1 MNFLKRV
8 PLPLSGVALG
18 FAALGNL
25 LAAYNMSFKIIC
37 GILAFVGLLFVAGK
51 YLSNPQVFATDMKN
65 PVIASVSNEMGTNP
79 YLLFFGL
86 LVGATLGGNITP
98 IGASANIAGIGLLRK
113 EGYEVSFKDFMKIGL
128 PFTVAAVVAGYLF
141 IWFVWR

>member
-37 GILAFVGLLFVAGK
+37 GILAFVGLLLVAGK

-65 PVIASVSNEMGTNP
+65 PVIASVSGT
-79 YLLFFGL
+79 YTMALMLLAEKYNNCIYYMVYRICRNSGCFRYGTGF
-86 LVGATLGGNITP
+86 
-98 IGASANIAGIGLLRK
+98 
-113 EGYEVSFKDFMKIGL
+113 
-128 PFTVAAVVAGYLF
+128 
-141 IWFVWR
+141 

>member
-65 PVIASVSNEMGTNP
+65 PVIASVSGT
-79 YLLFFGL
+79 YTMALMLLAGL
-86 LVGATLGGNITP
+86 VYSDCTSFCIDD
-98 IGASANIAGIGLLRK
+98 IFYIKYSFEDKSA
-113 EGYEVSFKDFMKIGL
+113 
-128 PFTVAAVVAGYLF
+128 
-141 IWFVWR
+141 